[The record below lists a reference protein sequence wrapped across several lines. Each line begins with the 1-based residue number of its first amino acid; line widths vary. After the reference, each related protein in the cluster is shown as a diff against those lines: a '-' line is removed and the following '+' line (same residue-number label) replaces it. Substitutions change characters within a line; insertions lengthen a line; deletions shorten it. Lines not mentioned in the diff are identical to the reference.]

1 MYHDRI
7 REFCAICIAGL
18 VMWMAYYAADQTGWL
33 WVYGDQ
39 FDDWASIA
47 GGIWLTSAALLQR
60 VKGVL
65 S

>member
-7 REFCAICIAGL
+7 RELCAICIAGL
-18 VMWMAYYAADQTGWL
+18 VMWMAYYAADQTDWL

-39 FDDWASIA
+39 FDDWAR
-47 GGIWLTSAALLQR
+47 AAFGLQVPLLCN
-60 VKGVL
+60 